1 MFKGV
6 ISNTHNTYYAYVNY
20 ICIYIMND
28 EGLGLQYFLDL
39 KKERED
45 AERKRMK
52 KERGDHVHFA
62 PTLARTHTG
71 DTKLDGDEWKSNNKF
86 TTDWDERRRVDFKR
100 RVADP
105 NRDIR
110 KEGHLPSNIGGKRK
124 SRKIRKPRKIIRKTR
139 KAKKSTRS
147 KKSKRKTRKHHD
159 RK

>member
-1 MFKGV
+1 MSDKG
-6 ISNTHNTYYAYVNY
+6 
-20 ICIYIMND
+20 
-28 EGLGLQYFLDL
+28 LDL
-39 KKERED
+39 DLLDWGLFLKLEKEREERE
-45 AERKRMK
+45 ERKMK
-52 KERGDHVHFA
+52 RKERGNKVHFA

-71 DTKLDGDEWKSNNKF
+71 DTKLDGEEWKSDNKF
-86 TTDWDERRRVDFKR
+86 TTDWDEMRRVDFNR
-100 RVADP
+100 PVADP

>member
-1 MFKGV
+1 MSDKG
-6 ISNTHNTYYAYVNY
+6 
-20 ICIYIMND
+20 
-28 EGLGLQYFLDL
+28 LDL
-39 KKERED
+39 DWDLFLKLEKEREEKE
-45 AERKRMK
+45 ERKRKM
-52 KERGDHVHFA
+52 KERGNKVHFA

-86 TTDWDERRRVDFKR
+86 TTDWDEMRRVDFKR

-110 KEGHLPSNIGGKRK
+110 EEGHLLPSNIGGKRK